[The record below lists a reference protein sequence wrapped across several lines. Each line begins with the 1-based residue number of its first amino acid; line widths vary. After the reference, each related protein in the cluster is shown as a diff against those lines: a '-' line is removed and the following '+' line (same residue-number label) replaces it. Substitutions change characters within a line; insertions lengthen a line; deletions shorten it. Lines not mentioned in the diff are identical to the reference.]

1 MSYERLP
8 YSDPDTPRTM
18 STDCLEVGS
27 NLPGQRTVET
37 TSGDLFDDA
46 VAPHPSFASSV
57 DVPDSLARLAGEMQ
71 LHFD

>member
-8 YSDPDTPRTM
+8 YSDPDTPHTM
-18 STDCLEVGS
+18 TTDCLEAGA
-27 NLPGQRTVET
+27 NLPGQRSVET
-37 TSGDLFDDA
+37 TSGHLFA
-46 VAPHPSFASSV
+46 AAGASHPSFASSV